1 MDRSLDVEAVRARF
15 PALHRREHGQ
25 VVAYLD
31 GPGGT
36 QVPQSVI
43 DAMSRVLEHG
53 VSNLGGGFGASHDA
67 DETTTQGRL
76 AMADFFNAD
85 PSEISFGQN
94 MTSITFAVSRAL
106 ARTWR
111 SGDAIV
117 VTSLDHDANFTPW
130 VRAAEEAGVEVRIAH
145 FDPATGELDPEE
157 IASLLDDRV
166 RLVATCVAS
175 NAIGTLVDVGTITEL
190 AHDAGALV
198 YLDAVHAG
206 PHHLVDVRSIDC
218 DFLVASSYKFFGPHT
233 GILYGKLDRL
243 AELDFYKVRPAPS
256 DPPDKLETGTQSFE
270 SIAGVTAAVD
280 YLAGLGDGP
289 NRRSRLVDGFSR
301 IRAHERDLSARFLD
315 GIAALE
321 QGHRPWGPG
330 GRRSESVDVCPV
342 GEWQIG
348 GGCRRPHGRSGP
360 LRVVRPL
367 LRPQRHRASRVSRLG
382 RPDPGGVR
390 PLQHRGR
397 GRSGPRGAR
406 RRSDRNQVRAP
417 TPSSVINRSNPAL
430 DLIPDLAYLFD

>member
-1 MDRSLDVEAVRARF
+1 MTEPVDRSLDVEAVRARF

-157 IASLLDDRV
+157 IAEPSR
-166 RLVATCVAS
+166 R
-175 NAIGTLVDVGTITEL
+175 
-190 AHDAGALV
+190 
-198 YLDAVHAG
+198 AG
-206 PHHLVDVRSIDC
+206 PARRHLC
-218 DFLVASSYKFFGPHT
+218 
-233 GILYGKLDRL
+233 RL
-243 AELDFYKVRPAPS
+243 
-256 DPPDKLETGTQSFE
+256 
-270 SIAGVTAAVD
+270 
-280 YLAGLGDGP
+280 
-289 NRRSRLVDGFSR
+289 
-301 IRAHERDLSARFLD
+301 ERDRDAR
-315 GIAALE
+315 
-321 QGHRPWGPG
+321 
-330 GRRSESVDVCPV
+330 
-342 GEWQIG
+342 
-348 GGCRRPHGRSGP
+348 GCRDYHRTRP
-360 LRVVRPL
+360 
-367 LRPQRHRASRVSRLG
+367 
-382 RPDPGGVR
+382 
-390 PLQHRGR
+390 
-397 GRSGPRGAR
+397 
-406 RRSDRNQVRAP
+406 
-417 TPSSVINRSNPAL
+417 
-430 DLIPDLAYLFD
+430 